1 MKAITIEGTT
11 YAEDLNALKKQHNL
25 DFEIEYIPSIEN
37 VQQVIEGENGA
48 FGFIDLPIYMT
59 EFNRNS
65 SVRVKRQNLFPVKR
79 IGYSVILPLASDWR
93 VPLEQYFLSQA
104 FQKKRDAI
112 IAKYIDQE
120 VYETIRNLYT
130 SGNEDIFLL
139 TKEKEIQNEA
149 LQGKT
154 EQIKRETTLRK
165 YLIGGVGVILIFL
178 LIITRQYMNRH
189 RSALLLQGQ
198 KEKIDIQRKA
208 IEVQKS
214 ALENRN
220 ERLLELNEEKNHLI
234 HILAHDLRSPIN
246 QMTGLT
252 EILLMEK
259 ERLSSGQVEL
269 VNNIQSAS
277 TRLSGM
283 ITKILDV
290 DGLEKKEGRNTFEPI
305 ILSSFVQEVVD
316 RYKPDALK
324 KEIDLKFS
332 PNGSTSIQADPIH
345 LTQVVENILSNA
357 LKFSNTG
364 KNVMI
369 NIHESS
375 QSIELHICDEGPG
388 FTEEDKKHMF
398 KKFQRLSARPTGS
411 ESSTGL
417 GLSIVKKYADL
428 MSAKIEVKSEPG
440 NGSTFV
446 VAFQKS

>member
-1 MKAITIEGTT
+1 VSLPQGLTEAWRIVHPGR
-11 YAEDLNALKKQHNL
+11 LQHNL
-25 DFEIEYIPSIEN
+25 DFEIEYIPSIKN
-37 VQQVIEGENGA
+37 VQQVIEEENGA

-65 SVRVKRQNLFPVKR
+65 SVRVKRQNLFPKKR
-79 IGYSVILPLASDWR
+79 VGYSIILPLTSDWH
-93 VPLEQYFLSQA
+93 VPLEQYFLSQN
-104 FQKKRDAI
+104 FQKERDTI
-112 IAKYIDQE
+112 IAKYIDQD

-154 EQIKRETTLRK
+154 EQIKREAALRK
-165 YLIGGVGVILIFL
+165 YLIAGAGVILLFL
-178 LIITRQYMNRH
+178 LITTWQYMNRH
-189 RSALLLQGQ
+189 RSALLLQQQ
-198 KEKIDIQRKA
+198 KEKIDIQREA
-208 IEVQKS
+208 IEAQKS
-214 ALENRN
+214 ALEKRN
-220 ERLLELNEEKNHLI
+220 KRLLDLNEEKNNLI

-259 ERLSSGQVEL
+259 ERLSPTQVEI

-277 TRLSGM
+277 TRLSTM

-290 DGLEKKEGRNTFEPI
+290 DGLEKTEDRNTFEPI

-316 RYKPDALK
+316 RFKPDALK
-324 KEIDLKFS
+324 KGIDLKFIS
-332 PNGSTSIQADPIH
+332 NGSTSIQADPIH
-345 LTQVVENILSNA
+345 LTQVVENILTNA
-357 LKFSNTG
+357 LKFSNSG
-364 KNVMI
+364 KSVAI
-369 NIHESS
+369 NIQESA

-388 FTEEDKKHMF
+388 FTEEDKKYMF

-428 MSAKIEVKSEPG
+428 MNAKVELQSESG
-440 NGSTFV
+440 KGSTFV
-446 VAFQKS
+446 VAFQKP

>member
-1 MKAITIEGTT
+1 
-11 YAEDLNALKKQHNL
+11 
-25 DFEIEYIPSIEN
+25 
-37 VQQVIEGENGA
+37 
-48 FGFIDLPIYMT
+48 
-59 EFNRNS
+59 
-65 SVRVKRQNLFPVKR
+65 
-79 IGYSVILPLASDWR
+79 
-93 VPLEQYFLSQA
+93 
-104 FQKKRDAI
+104 
-112 IAKYIDQE
+112 
-120 VYETIRNLYT
+120 
-130 SGNEDIFLL
+130 
-139 TKEKEIQNEA
+139 
-149 LQGKT
+149 
-154 EQIKRETTLRK
+154 
-165 YLIGGVGVILIFL
+165 
-178 LIITRQYMNRH
+178 
-189 RSALLLQGQ
+189 
-198 KEKIDIQRKA
+198 
-208 IEVQKS
+208 
-214 ALENRN
+214 
-220 ERLLELNEEKNHLI
+220 
-234 HILAHDLRSPIN
+234 
-246 QMTGLT
+246 
-252 EILLMEK
+252 
-259 ERLSSGQVEL
+259 
-269 VNNIQSAS
+269 
-277 TRLSGM
+277 M

-357 LKFSNTG
+357 LKFSNSR